1 MMGLSGFPLT
11 LAGAARMWDD
21 RPRTRSKNRADS
33 LRREDAMQDGQLR
46 EDAKQLLRV
55 AYEQRSV
62 RGAEGMQVDLADAAR
77 ARGLTHGSPH
87 LGALVDYMEVMGWV
101 EEDPVAHNI

>member
-1 MMGLSGFPLT
+1 
-11 LAGAARMWDD
+11 
-21 RPRTRSKNRADS
+21 
-33 LRREDAMQDGQLR
+33 MQDEQLR

-62 RGAEGMQVDLADAAR
+62 RGAEGMQVDLADAAVE
-77 ARGLTHGSPH
+77 RGLTHGSPH

-101 EEDPVAHNI
+101 EEDPVSHNIVSEHLVRSITPRGLEVLLETPGLSG